1 MLLHVEKAGVDPV
14 FGLGRRVVE
23 DPSAYF
29 LLADGLFLV
38 VASAIQQLIARG
50 EALFLVRL
58 EVIAL
63 EEAADAEADFGL
75 RPVRLAEALFADLLE
90 LSGAEAQDALDEFLV
105 LFLAPVVALLDIEV
119 LEVEGSILED
129 DVLGVLTDQALPHLD
144 HIVTLR
150 DVQHVVHRAD
160 THVVPRQQ
168 MALSSVNRSS
178 GGRLLGLHC

>member
-1 MLLHVEKAGVDPV
+1 MLLHVEKAGVDPI
-14 FGLGRRVVE
+14 FSLRRRVVK

-29 LLADGLFLV
+29 LLPNGFLLV
-38 VASAIQQLIARG
+38 VASALEKFISIC
-50 EALFLVRL
+50 ESLFLVWL
-58 EVIAL
+58 KIVAL
-63 EEAADAEADFGL
+63 EESADAEANLGL
-75 RPVRLAEALFADLLE
+75 RPVGLAEALLPDLLE
-90 LSGAEAQDALDEFLV
+90 VSGTEANDPLDKLLV
-105 LFLAPVVALLDIEV
+105 LFLAPVVALLDVEV
-119 LEVEGSILED
+119 LEVERAVLEN
-129 DVLGVLTDQALPHLD
+129 DVLGVLTDQTLPHLY